1 MVYSLISVVSTT
13 VHPRRSI
20 RVNLLSVTEEHV
32 DRSRP
37 VGKDGRGASNFISS
51 NFLYKAITLM
61 KFREMFMGLNEGPQ
75 SVYWTF
81 TLQPVWLV
89 LLITS
94 RGRDVCV
101 VGGSD
106 IRRKWTSQC
115 EQCCENK
122 PMNTGFCARV
132 KVIFRELMWS
142 NICS

>member
-1 MVYSLISVVSTT
+1 MLKKRNKEYFWCTVLSVLYPPLYGT

-75 SVYWTF
+75 SVY
-81 TLQPVWLV
+81 
-89 LLITS
+89 
-94 RGRDVCV
+94 
-101 VGGSD
+101 
-106 IRRKWTSQC
+106 
-115 EQCCENK
+115 
-122 PMNTGFCARV
+122 
-132 KVIFRELMWS
+132 
-142 NICS
+142 